1 MVRYIIDKD
10 VQTIDELKG
19 FDYDGYG
26 FSEQYSDLDKNELV
40 FVR

>member
-10 VQTIDELKG
+10 ATTLEDLKG
-19 FDYDGYG
+19 FDYEGYS
-26 FSEQYSDLDKNELV
+26 FSEENSNLSKNELV